1 MPYNPQDRQKF
12 LEMIQRIPDSPVK
25 QDLINQMMRQYD
37 LQNPQLEENFDK
49 YINADIQDL
58 PEYGWLLQYL
68 KGGAEKGM
76 PYKADLLQT
85 ATGTIR
91 GQYDTASR
99 NLSDRLSSRGLGS
112 SGVGLVAQNQLQGQ
126 ESGAINQ
133 ATAGI
138 NAQDI
143 DYRQNAIA
151 QLLGLSQAQAGYGLN
166 QKGQSLGALEY
177 LYGSKQ
183 QANEFMLD
191 YNQKQRQAEMQF
203 WSSLLGSAGQ
213 AAGAGFAGGGGGGG
227 GGYPAGSYNYGGSNA
242 SGYA

>member
-1 MPYNPQDRQKF
+1 MPQGQPSREEF
-12 LEMIQRIPDSPVK
+12 LQMIQRMPDSPVK
-25 QDLINQMMRQYD
+25 QDLINQLMRQYD
-37 LQNPQLEENFDK
+37 LQNNPLQGNFDK

-85 ATGTIR
+85 ATGAIR

-99 NLSDRLSSRGLGS
+99 NLADRLSGRGLGS
-112 SGVGLVAQNQLQGQ
+112 SGIGLVAQNQLQGQ

-143 DYRQNAIA
+143 NYRQNAIA

-166 QKGQSLGALEY
+166 QKGQSLGALQY

-183 QANEFMLD
+183 QANQFMLD
-191 YNQKQRQAEMQF
+191 YDQNQRQTEMAF
-203 WSSLLGSAGQ
+203 WGNLLGSAG
-213 AAGAGFAGGGGGGG
+213 GALGSYLGRPGQGG
-227 GGYPAGSYNYGGSNA
+227 GGYPAGSYNY
-242 SGYA
+242 SGPDAGLYG